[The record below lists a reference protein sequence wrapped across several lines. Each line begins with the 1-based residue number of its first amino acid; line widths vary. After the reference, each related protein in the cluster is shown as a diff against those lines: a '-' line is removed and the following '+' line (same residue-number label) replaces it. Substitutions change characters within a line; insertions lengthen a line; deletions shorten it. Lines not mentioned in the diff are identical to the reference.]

1 VGGNNV
7 FALRGFLLTHRFYAL
22 LWLIVLVPKL
32 QLSPLYT
39 NAETPSFRQGLPES
53 RLQGC
58 KSAGWY
64 IALIK
69 HVRNLQVTIHGLDFG
84 ILAEMTAILAWLD
97 LCNDESR
104 NLGTSRVSAPDVALS
119 L

>member
-1 VGGNNV
+1 MGV
-7 FALRGFLLTHRFYAL
+7 F
-22 LWLIVLVPKL
+22 KL
-32 QLSPLYT
+32 QLPEELPSRSLQDKAFQTGAWEPT
-39 NAETPSFRQGLPES
+39 NTSAENPSFRQGLPES